1 MEMRLLPVSILLLLI
16 LPLPATCQCP
26 QLLHQLYLI
35 AKIFNSM
42 FKILG
47 ITVILISV
55 LFIIAIQIVVVNKKI
70 IYYNWIDQSNS
81 MTMHSYL
88 SFLDGN
94 WFFKKIDFN
103 KIVKEHP
110 NNEKLKR
117 KIQLIKLGQKFSI
130 ILSALIVMNAGV
142 LIYLDQTR

>member
-1 MEMRLLPVSILLLLI
+1 
-16 LPLPATCQCP
+16 
-26 QLLHQLYLI
+26 
-35 AKIFNSM
+35 M